1 MIKKEGQ
8 MDSVQQEYK
17 IWDETELCEIFYK
30 YKSDKCPRI
39 RHSYSPE
46 YYKYLSPYKKTFTN
60 ILEIGIGN
68 NKLMMPICGKDYI
81 LGASLKSWEEFFPN
95 AKIYGLDIIKDVLF
109 FENRISCFYT
119 DQSNE
124 NELNKTI
131 EEIKNVNNDSNLL
144 FDLIIDDGSHIV
156 DHMILT
162 FKTLSKYLKIDGL
175 YIIEDILRKDLSIFT
190 NLKLPNFEVLKI
202 HMGDSIDDD
211 FIIYKKIK

>member
-1 MIKKEGQ
+1 M
-8 MDSVQQEYK
+8 
-17 IWDETELCEIFYK
+17 ETELCKIFYK
-30 YKSDKCPRI
+30 YKSDKCLKI
-39 RHSYSPE
+39 KHSYSPE
-46 YYKYLSPYKKTFTN
+46 YYKYLSPYRETFTN

-68 NKLMMPICGKDYI
+68 DKLMKPICGKDYI

-95 AKIYGLDIIKDVLF
+95 AKIYGLDILRDVLF
-109 FENRISCFYT
+109 SENRVSCFYT

-131 EEIKNVNNDSNLL
+131 NEIRNVNDDSDLL

-156 DHMILT
+156 DHMLLT

-175 YIIEDILRKDLSIFT
+175 YIIEDILRKDLGIFT
-190 NLKLPNFEVLKI
+190 NIKSPDFEILKI
-202 HMGDSIDDD
+202 HMGNSNDDD